1 MPNAKELLNIK
12 GWGGVVTIVPG
23 ATILEACRVMAD
35 RRVGS
40 LIVSEGDTVLGIITE
55 KDVVIRVVAG
65 EKDPTTTLVRE
76 MMTEKVIC
84 VKPDRP
90 LDEVEAIMRQ
100 ERVRHVPVVEEKA
113 LLGIISIGDVTAWH
127 ADKDRQQ
134 VEYLTSYI
142 LGR

>member
-1 MPNAKELLNIK
+1 MPNAKDLLNAK

-23 ATILEACRVMAD
+23 ATVVDACRVMAD

-40 LIVSEGDTVLGIITE
+40 LIVSEGEAVLGIFTE
-55 KDVVIRVVAG
+55 KDVVIRIVAAG
-65 EKDPTTTLVRE
+65 RDPAATTVRE
-76 MMTEKVIC
+76 VMTENVIC

-90 LDEVEAIMRQ
+90 IDELEAIMRQ

-142 LGR
+142 MGR